1 MTKTM
6 LTVAAIQTSYGEDMA
21 ANIAKTGDFIRE
33 AAGRGSASHSAFGT
47 VSGSLLLHAAG
58 PEMV

>member
-1 MTKTM
+1 MTKNT

-33 AAGRGSASHSAFGT
+33 AAGRGAQVDPAFGT
-47 VSGSLLLHAAG
+47 LSGSLLLHAAG